1 MLLTRRSG
9 DIIRVLIRFPQDK
22 PVTTA
27 IISDELHISSRSIQR
42 ELPNVEKWLTAKGYR
57 FVRKRSVGL
66 FLDEPDDRR
75 RELLTL
81 LDATGTDIPSADDR
95 HNQTARI
102 TARPV
107 ICQRTGQVSDFHGSV
122 RYL

>member
-1 MLLTRRSG
+1 MLLTKRSG

-42 ELPNVEKWLTAKGYR
+42 ELPTVEKWLTAKGFR

-66 FLDEPDDRR
+66 FLRR
-75 RELLTL
+75 TRRPKER
-81 LDATGTDIPSADDR
+81 ASYSAG
-95 HNQTARI
+95 
-102 TARPV
+102 
-107 ICQRTGQVSDFHGSV
+107 CHGH
-122 RYL
+122 

>member
-1 MLLTRRSG
+1 MLLTKRSG

-42 ELPNVEKWLTAKGYR
+42 ELPTVEKWLTAKGFR

-81 LDATGTDIPSADDR
+81 LDATGTDIHPLTTD
-95 HNQTARI
+95 T
-102 TARPV
+102 T
-107 ICQRTGQVSDFHGSV
+107 VSDNYCTPC
-122 RYL
+122 YLPENRSSL